1 MTQLQKKQALRK
13 SLEFSWNSESI
24 ILANVILT
32 YVNSPFRS
40 HFRYKFQAF
49 SLWLFELI
57 HRVKVMEKVLKNI
70 SYHQNNSRLRK
81 LDTKRLLK
89 FAIANSWKVK
99 QREERREMLNKF
111 GLRIRESPF
120 QMENIFKRKV
130 M

>member
-1 MTQLQKKQALRK
+1 
-13 SLEFSWNSESI
+13 
-24 ILANVILT
+24 
-32 YVNSPFRS
+32 
-40 HFRYKFQAF
+40 
-49 SLWLFELI
+49 
-57 HRVKVMEKVLKNI
+57 MEKVLKNI

-111 GLRIRESPF
+111 GLKIRESPY